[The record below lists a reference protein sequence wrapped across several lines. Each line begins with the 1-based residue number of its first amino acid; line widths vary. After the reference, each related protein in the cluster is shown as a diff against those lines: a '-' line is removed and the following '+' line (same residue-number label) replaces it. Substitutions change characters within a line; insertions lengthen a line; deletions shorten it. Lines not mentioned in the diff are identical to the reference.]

1 MPYYDQDGN
10 QDNMQDIIPVIIT
23 AFDCDKCGR
32 NTVPISPL
40 SDLPRR
46 CPICGLEY
54 VEKLSRE
61 QDLDCRSI

>member
-1 MPYYDQDGN
+1 MPYYDENGN
-10 QDNMQDIIPVIIT
+10 QDIRPVIIT

-40 SDLPRR
+40 ADLPRR

-54 VEKLSRE
+54 VAKLSRE